1 MTDLLKPVIF
11 RKNVVVA
18 HNLGIRTHPG
28 EILRITLVLTVYA
41 YGLTASA
48 FLTSRTREHAAI
60 SLVELSNE
68 HEGVERRDAVCNHR
82 TYELGA
88 GGLFALHEERLP

>member
-1 MTDLLKPVIF
+1 MPAVSVLPLGSS
-11 RKNVVVA
+11 KNLR
-18 HNLGIRTHPG
+18 NLNY
-28 EILRITLVLTVYA
+28 ITLTIYA

-48 FLTSRTREHAAI
+48 FLTSRMREYATI
-60 SLVELSNE
+60 GLVELSNE

-82 TYELGA
+82 TYELCA